1 MAIIDG
7 KYEARISTT
16 FANPKEGIDAIK
28 KTIGE
33 SRKARIS
40 NIPMFLLEDLK
51 PLLQGKDVM
60 LILPI
65 GEQPSESLKALGK
78 IAVAKAKIYRNYKGT
93 DAHVGSLFFSDLIF
107 NITWAGDTIFEIDA
121 MEYGKCVKCMKG
133 TFETAWRYS
142 QK

>member
-1 MAIIDG
+1 MAIING

-65 GEQPSESLKALGK
+65 GEQPSDSLKTLGK
-78 IAVAKAKIYRNYKGT
+78 VAVTKAKIYRNYKGT